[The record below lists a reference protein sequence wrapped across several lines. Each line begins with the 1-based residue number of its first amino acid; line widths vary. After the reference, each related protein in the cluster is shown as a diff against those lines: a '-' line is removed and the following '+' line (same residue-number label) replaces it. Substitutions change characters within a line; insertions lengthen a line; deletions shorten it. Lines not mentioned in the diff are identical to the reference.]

1 MSNKNKKIKIEY
13 PDGRC
18 ECLSVVADTYR
29 NAIQYMGLEEVRALN
44 IMRNSINIVST
55 PEEIQKSS
63 GKEETAAI
71 NRMDPTTKLCI
82 CTQFE
87 TEVKYNI
94 LNEVNDCLHKNLR
107 ISLVDPDEEDTTI
120 YVLPTMATISYAR
133 YAVSTSRKPMESEKM
148 PNPT

>member
-44 IMRNSINIVST
+44 IMRNSINIDST

-63 GKEETAAI
+63 GEEEKTAIKRA
-71 NRMDPTTKLCI
+71 DPTTHLCI

-94 LNEVNDCLHKNLR
+94 LN
-107 ISLVDPDEEDTTI
+107 
-120 YVLPTMATISYAR
+120 
-133 YAVSTSRKPMESEKM
+133 
-148 PNPT
+148 